1 MLVVGSIETDEIIS
15 QILAG
20 MRDKDLKKKLWA
32 EDEHHEDL
40 QKVLATI
47 KSHEAADVCQA
58 ASNTESGSFVAK
70 MKCHKCG
77 KLGHAQKNCKA
88 GEGKMM
94 SSKCRFCGGSSKCKM
109 KKCWAY
115 NSKCNTCNLFGHFSN
130 CCTEFTK
137 SRARKTR
144 DVTAVSQVEDNVVE
158 SNHIRLQAV
167 SQEKTSNNAQ
177 GKVSDNKAATHGPR
191 RADVTN
197 GDVDDSKVVHNN
209 HVTSEDVNDS
219 KVKENEV
226 TNNHVIRINR
236 VESHQSAMSVVW
248 CTKVGRFV

>member
-20 MRDKDLKKKLWA
+20 MRDKDLQKKLWA

-47 KSHEAADVCQA
+47 RAHEPADVRQA
-58 ASNTESGSFVAK
+58 ASNTESGAFVTR

-94 SSKCRFCGGSSKCKM
+94 SSKCGFCGGSNKCKM
-109 KKCWAY
+109 KKCKAY
-115 NSKCNTCNLFGHFSN
+115 NSKCNTCSLFGHFSH

-144 DVTAVSQVEDNVVE
+144 DVTAVSQVEDGDKVE
-158 SNHIRLQAV
+158 SNHVRLHNI
-167 SQEKTSNNAQ
+167 SQEKVYRKTTNNAQ
-177 GKVSDNKAATHGPR
+177 GKMNSNKAVIHGSR
-191 RADVTN
+191 REDI
-197 GDVDDSKVVHNN
+197 
-209 HVTSEDVNDS
+209 TS
-219 KVKENEV
+219 
-226 TNNHVIRINR
+226 
-236 VESHQSAMSVVW
+236 
-248 CTKVGRFV
+248 G